1 MKIIINENQL
11 KNIINEGSIRL
22 TYKERQQVEE
32 MLPKIIEV
40 IGGEDLGA
48 GNYKEIGVIDGVL
61 ANGDFLKTT
70 IYVGVDTRKNLKN
83 AGGYFQRMIP
93 HDLTDN
99 YIVVQQRSFSKYFKG
114 ISKFQYDIEKEL
126 LGNENM
132 GIEELRSLLVHELIH
147 SKDPKLNQYTTKK
160 DKYGYDIKTYYNS
173 RAEFVTMT
181 GQFFESILTGVDSS
195 YKLNKTK
202 EQIMDALN
210 NILMVYSGK
219 KRIFN
224 QNAKDFIQ
232 GSKNRTEFQDIINKP
247 VNFFNIPIYL
257 KFLDTKNNL
266 IHGTAIDTYNYFLKM
281 VKKYNPKEYN
291 RFLRELYRTIN
302 EAKDKTK
309 ELYKLGNEKI
319 TIKGD
324 SMEDLEMKLENN
336 YKNQYMNPKSIEF
349 NPDNYTI
356 SFKPGSTKAK
366 SIYLMFEYT
375 DKPDPNPYKL
385 MPIGERAKI
394 VGTYNYFV
402 MLNNDLTN
410 PKLKWVIFIKV

>member
-11 KNIINEGSIRL
+11 RSVINEGSIRL

-61 ANGDFLKTT
+61 ANGDFVKTT
-70 IYVGVDTRKNLKN
+70 IYVGVDPRNKG
-83 AGGYFQRMIP
+83 AAGYFHRMNT

-99 YIVVQQRSFSKYFKG
+99 IIVVQQKSFSKYFKEF
-114 ISKFQYDIEKEL
+114 SKYDNETKRFIIQL
-126 LGNENM
+126 L
-132 GIEELRSLLVHELIH
+132 RKTLVHELIH
-147 SKDPKLNQYTTKK
+147 SKDPKENQYTPKK
-160 DKYGYDIKTYYNS
+160 DKYGYDKESYYGS
-173 RAEFVTMT
+173 RTEFVTMT
-181 GQFFESILTGVDSS
+181 GQFFEAILSGVDSS
-195 YKLNKTK
+195 YKLKKTK
-202 EQIMDALN
+202 EQILDALN

-219 KRIFN
+219 EKIFN

-232 GSKNRTEFQDIINKP
+232 GNKNRTIFKEIINNIVDFLNKP
-247 VNFFNIPIYL
+247 IFADNPAPVVVNNTAIETYAYYL
-257 KFLDTKNNL
+257 KM
-266 IHGTAIDTYNYFLKM
+266 I
-281 VKKYNPKEYN
+281 KKYNAKEYN
-291 RFLRELYRTIN
+291 KYLRELYKTIN

-336 YKNQYMNPKSIEF
+336 YKDQYIDPKSIEF

-356 SFKPGSTKAK
+356 SFKPGTTKAK

-375 DKPDPNPYKL
+375 DKPNTTPYKL
-385 MPIGERAKI
+385 MPIGERLKI
-394 VGTYNYFV
+394 IGTYNYFII
-402 MLNNDLTN
+402 LNKDLTS

>member
-11 KNIINEGSIRL
+11 RSVINEGSIRL

-40 IGGEDLGA
+40 IKGKDLGV
-48 GNYKEIGVIDGVL
+48 GNFEEIGVIDGVL

-70 IYVGVDTRKNLKN
+70 IYVGVDTRKNVKN
-83 AGGYFQRMIP
+83 AMGYFQTMNP

-132 GIEELRSLLVHELIH
+132 GIEALRKTLVHELIH
-147 SKDPKLNQYTTKK
+147 SKDPKLNQYTPKNE
-160 DKYGYDIKTYYNS
+160 KYGYDNKSYYSS
-173 RAEFVTMT
+173 RTEFVTMT
-181 GQFFESILTGVDSS
+181 GQFFEGILEGVNSS

-210 NILMVYSGK
+210 NILLVYYGK

-232 GSKNRTEFQDIINKP
+232 GSKNRTVFQDIINKP

-257 KFLDTKNNL
+257 KFLDTKSNF
-266 IHGTAIDTYNYFLKM
+266 IHGTAIDTYDYYLKM
-281 VKKYNPKEYN
+281 VKK
-291 RFLRELYRTIN
+291 LL
-302 EAKDKTK
+302 
-309 ELYKLGNEKI
+309 
-319 TIKGD
+319 
-324 SMEDLEMKLENN
+324 
-336 YKNQYMNPKSIEF
+336 
-349 NPDNYTI
+349 
-356 SFKPGSTKAK
+356 
-366 SIYLMFEYT
+366 
-375 DKPDPNPYKL
+375 
-385 MPIGERAKI
+385 
-394 VGTYNYFV
+394 
-402 MLNNDLTN
+402 
-410 PKLKWVIFIKV
+410 

>member
-11 KNIINEGSIRL
+11 MSVINEGSIRL
-22 TYKERQQVEE
+22 TYKERQQMEE
-32 MLPKIIEV
+32 MIPKIIEV
-40 IGGEDLGA
+40 IKGKDLGV
-48 GNYKEIGVIDGVL
+48 GNFEEIGVIDGVL

-70 IYVGVDTRKNLKN
+70 IYVGVDTRKNVKN
-83 AGGYFQRMIP
+83 AMGYFQTMNP
-93 HDLTDN
+93 NDLTDN

-132 GIEELRSLLVHELIH
+132 GIEKLRGLLVHELIH

-160 DKYGYDIKTYYNS
+160 DKYGYDRKSYYSS
-173 RAEFVTMT
+173 RTEFVTMT

-210 NILMVYSGK
+210 NILLVYSGK

-232 GSKNRTEFQDIINKP
+232 GSKNRTVFQDIINKP

-257 KFLDTKNNL
+257 KFLDAKDNL
-266 IHGTAIDTYNYFLKM
+266 IHSTAIDIYDYFLKM

-336 YKNQYMNPKSIEF
+336 YKNQYMDPESIEF
-349 NPDNYTI
+349 NPDNYTL

-410 PKLKWVIFIKV
+410 PKLKWAIFIKV

>member
-1 MKIIINENQL
+1 MKILINENQL
-11 KNIINEGSIRL
+11 RNIINEGSIRL

-40 IGGEDLGA
+40 IKGKDLGV
-48 GNYKEIGVIDGVL
+48 GEFEEIGVIDGIL
-61 ANGDFLKTT
+61 ANGDFLQTT
-70 IYVGVDTRKNLKN
+70 IYVGVDTRKNVKN
-83 AGGYFQRMIP
+83 AMGYFQRMNP

-99 YIVVQQRSFSKYFKG
+99 VIVIQQRKYAKYFKG
-114 ISKFQYDIEKEL
+114 ISKYRFDIEKEV

-132 GIEELRSLLVHELIH
+132 GIESLRKTLVHELIH
-147 SKDPKLNQYTTKK
+147 SKDPILNQYTKK
-160 DKYGYDIKTYYNS
+160 NEKADKSNKDYYASKT
-173 RAEFVTMT
+173 EFVTMT
-181 GQFFESILTGVDSS
+181 GQFFEAILEGVNSS
-195 YKLNKTK
+195 YNLNKTK

-210 NILMVYSGK
+210 NILLVYSGK

-232 GSKNRTEFQDIINKP
+232 GSKNRTAFQDIINKP
-247 VNFFNIPIYL
+247 FNFFNIPIYL
-257 KFLDTKNNL
+257 KFIDAKDNL
-266 IHGTAIDTYNYFLKM
+266 IHDTAIDTYDYYLKM

-291 RFLRELYRTIN
+291 RFLRELYRTTN

-309 ELYKLGNEKI
+309 EIYKLGNEKI

-336 YKNQYMNPKSIEF
+336 YKNQYMDPKSIEF

-375 DKPDPNPYKL
+375 DKPDSNPYKL

-394 VGTYNYFV
+394 VGAYNYFV